1 MFGIEIA
8 YLIAGAVVGFFA
20 NKFVEENRP
29 RHRPRFSEPPPR
41 HDLLPESL
49 EEQKLE
55 INPPA
60 IEPPEVIIP
69 EVITPEASIPEASIP
84 EMTSPPTPE
93 QEKSVQVGGEN
104 VPGNA
109 TEDLSELREKL
120 KQTELAYRLAA
131 EMSLFKSGFLAR
143 TSHELRSPL
152 SSLIGLHQL
161 IISDLCE
168 TPEEEREFIIEANN
182 SALKLVKLLDEVV
195 AIAKVDHGTAHLEM
209 YPINLRTLLQEVYDL
224 THLQA
229 ENRSLRFQLSLP
241 PENVFVM
248 AEPKRLRQ
256 VLVNLVDRAITKMQ
270 LGRIHLSVAPREN
283 TKENTKENATEDNT
297 PVIIWIDADSH
308 PQDWVEPI
316 DLLTSPMEHSSDAS
330 GSLNS
335 PDSSRNST
343 QAPSKSPDK
352 LSSGLNFL
360 LDQTLLEV
368 MAGKLELA
376 TGTSPE
382 SIRLQCS
389 IPAATPITDIP

>member
-20 NKFVEENRP
+20 NKFIEENRP
-29 RHRPRFSEPPPR
+29 RHRPRFPEPPPQSDR
-41 HDLLPESL
+41 LSANF
-49 EEQKLE
+49 EEQQSGV
-55 INPPA
+55 NSPV
-60 IEPPEVIIP
+60 IEPDIP
-69 EVITPEASIPEASIP
+69 EVIAQ
-84 EMTSPPTPE
+84 PTPE
-93 QEKSVQVGGEN
+93 QVESEQAGFEQRSSGQISGDYFPV
-104 VPGNA
+104 NA
-109 TEDLSELREKL
+109 TEELRELREQL

-168 TPEEEREFIIEANN
+168 NPEEEREFIIEANN

-209 YPINLRTLLQEVYDL
+209 YPINLNTLLQEVYDL

-256 VLVNLVDRAITKMQ
+256 VLVNLIDRAITKMQ
-270 LGRIHLSVAPREN
+270 LGKIHLAVAPRE
-283 TKENTKENATEDNT
+283 TSTEDT
-297 PVIIWIDADSH
+297 SPVMIWIDADSH

-316 DLLTSPMEHSSDAS
+316 DLLNSPLESSSDSAK
-330 GSLNS
+330 NS
-335 PDSSRNST
+335 PPKPRKISR
-343 QAPSKSPDK
+343 
-352 LSSGLNFL
+352 
-360 LDQTLLEV
+360 
-368 MAGKLELA
+368 
-376 TGTSPE
+376 
-382 SIRLQCS
+382 
-389 IPAATPITDIP
+389 

>member
-20 NKFVEENRP
+20 NKFVEENRH

-41 HDLLPESL
+41 HDLLPASF
-49 EEQKLE
+49 EELKPE
-55 INPPA
+55 VNTPV
-60 IEPPEVIIP
+60 IEPPEVIILEAGIIDINIP
-69 EVITPEASIPEASIP
+69 EVIA
-84 EMTSPPTPE
+84 PE
-93 QEKSVQVGGEN
+93 QGKSKQANSEHFSV
-104 VPGNA
+104 NA

-120 KQTELAYRLAA
+120 KQTELACRLAT

-168 TPEEEREFIIEANN
+168 NPEEEREFIIEANN
-182 SALKLVKLLDEVV
+182 AALKLVKLLDEVV

-209 YPINLRTLLQEVYDL
+209 YPINLSTLLQEVYNL

-241 PENVFVM
+241 PDHVFVM

-256 VLVNLVDRAITKMQ
+256 VFVNLIDRAITKMQ
-270 LGRIHLSVAPREN
+270 LGKIHLSVAPREN
-283 TKENTKENATEDNT
+283 AAEDAT
-297 PVIIWIDADSH
+297 PVIIWIDADFD

-316 DLLTSPMEHSSDAS
+316 DLLISPMESSLDSAKN
-330 GSLNS
+330 SL
-335 PDSSRNST
+335 P
-343 QAPSKSPDK
+343 QPPPKSPDK

-360 LDQTLLEV
+360 LDQTLLEA
-368 MAGKLELA
+368 MAGKLELVA
-376 TGTSPE
+376 GTSPE

-389 IPAATPITDIP
+389 IPAAMPIADIP

>member
-41 HDLLPESL
+41 PDLLPASF
-49 EEQKLE
+49 EEPKSVV
-55 INPPA
+55 NTPV

-69 EVITPEASIPEASIP
+69 EVTDQPAPK
-84 EMTSPPTPE
+84 
-93 QEKSVQVGGEN
+93 QGKSKPSDDHFSVNTTDQ
-104 VPGNA
+104 A

-120 KQTELAYRLAA
+120 KQTELAYRLAT

-168 TPEEEREFIIEANN
+168 NPEEEREFIIEANN

-209 YPINLRTLLQEVYDL
+209 YPINLGTLLQEVYDL

-229 ENRSLRFQLSLP
+229 ENRSLRFQLFPP
-241 PENVFVM
+241 PEDLFVM

-256 VLVNLVDRAITKMQ
+256 VLVNLIDRAITKMQ
-270 LGRIHLSVAPREN
+270 LGKIHLSVAPREN
-283 TKENTKENATEDNT
+283 ARENARENTSGDTT
-297 PVIIWIDADSH
+297 PVIIWIDADSD

-316 DLLTSPMEHSSDAS
+316 DLLTSPIE
-330 GSLNS
+330 GSLDAQDSVRNS
-335 PDSSRNST
+335 PHQR
-343 QAPSKSPDK
+343 PPKSPDK
-352 LSSGLNFL
+352 LSSGLNLL

-368 MAGKLELA
+368 MAGKLELVA
-376 TGTSPE
+376 SPSPE

-389 IPAATPITDIP
+389 IPAARPIADLP

>member
-20 NKFVEENRP
+20 NKFVEESRP
-29 RHRPRFSEPPPR
+29 RRRPRFPEPPPR
-41 HDLLPESL
+41 HDLLPASF
-49 EEQKLE
+49 EEPKPE
-55 INPPA
+55 VNTPV
-60 IEPPEVIIP
+60 IEPPEVTIP
-69 EVITPEASIPEASIP
+69 EIIVLEASIPDINIP
-84 EMTSPPTPE
+84 EFIPQSTPE
-93 QEKSVQVGGEN
+93 QGISGQASGDHFSVDT
-104 VPGNA
+104 

-120 KQTELAYRLAA
+120 KQTELACRLAA

-168 TPEEEREFIIEANN
+168 NPEEEREFIIEANN
-182 SALKLVKLLDEVV
+182 AALKLVKLLDEVV

-209 YPINLRTLLQEVYDL
+209 YPINLSTLFQEVYDL

-241 PENVFVM
+241 PEHVFVM

-256 VLVNLVDRAITKMQ
+256 VLVNLIDRAITKMQ
-270 LGRIHLSVAPREN
+270 LGKIHLSVAPREN
-283 TKENTKENATEDNT
+283 TRENAAEDTT
-297 PVIIWIDADSH
+297 PVIIWIDADSD

-316 DLLTSPMEHSSDAS
+316 DLITSSIESSLDSAK
-330 GSLNS
+330 NS
-335 PDSSRNST
+335 PPQPPPKSS
-343 QAPSKSPDK
+343 DK

-360 LDQTLLEV
+360 LDQTLLEG
-368 MAGKLELA
+368 MAGKLELVA
-376 TGTSPE
+376 GTSPE

-389 IPAATPITDIP
+389 IPAAMPIADIP